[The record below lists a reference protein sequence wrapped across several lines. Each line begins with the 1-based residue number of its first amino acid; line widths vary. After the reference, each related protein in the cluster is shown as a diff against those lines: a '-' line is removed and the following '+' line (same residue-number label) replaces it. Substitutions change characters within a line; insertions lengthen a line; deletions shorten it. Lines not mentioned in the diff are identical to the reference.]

1 MGEGFAVAFSSY
13 KLWWRGGGYALL
25 PREFFFDED
34 LEIIT
39 GFPYEEE
46 EDYM

>member
-1 MGEGFAVAFSSY
+1 MVRG
-13 KLWWRGGGYALL
+13 GGGYALL

-34 LEIIT
+34 LEMIT
-39 GFPYEEE
+39 GFSFEEE